1 MVPILWLNI
10 ALMYWA
16 HLIKR
21 GSAIQSSLWISLV
34 RQGGDLP
41 VSRGQLNTSSIS
53 LEATRRA
60 AINVTYGTFG
70 SLRPCHD
77 GRDPVARS
85 PCAISGGFLPR
96 QAHQSDHLS
105 FGR

>member
-41 VSRGQLNTSSIS
+41 ASRGQLNTSSIS
-53 LEATRRA
+53 LQATRRA
-60 AINVTYGTFG
+60 AIMSPTAPSARYA
-70 SLRPCHD
+70 L
-77 GRDPVARS
+77 VAMGVILS
-85 PCAISGGFLPR
+85 HAAL
-96 QAHQSDHLS
+96 AQSVAD
-105 FGR
+105 FYRGKR